1 MQIYEKSVICQ
12 NIFLG
17 NYLYEVLENIMA
29 KITPEIEELFRKVRT
44 LLGAPIR
51 RVELTDEALCNL
63 LDVVVEDYAE
73 RVQSFLVKNQWVSL
87 YGKNVTTTDFA
98 FALST
103 RTFDMSKDYSNWF
116 SKQVGLQQEGSWEL
130 KKDYFVIEKGKQVYT
145 IPAGRTINKV
155 MYVNPPTS
163 QAALFANYG
172 GIDIGFGG
180 GYAQLG
186 GGAYGPVGG
195 FFTAPAADVAYL
207 ATDLAYKNRLLRS
220 DLVYKVTAGP
230 NGTHLIHLISTP
242 GSKLSFGYMGGNAG
256 GIGMVGCEVWYT
268 YYDTATAED
277 VDDCIASHPG
287 DVVLTPDQVPLSK
300 MNFAY
305 LNEPTKVII
314 RQLLVAKAMQ
324 TLGLIRGQY
333 QGKVHMP
340 QAELMMDYNM
350 LLNRGEKEYSDTMKR
365 LDDRLTELMPANV
378 LEQNAKIVENNQKIL
393 QATPLGIYVI

>member
-1 MQIYEKSVICQ
+1 
-12 NIFLG
+12 
-17 NYLYEVLENIMA
+17 MA